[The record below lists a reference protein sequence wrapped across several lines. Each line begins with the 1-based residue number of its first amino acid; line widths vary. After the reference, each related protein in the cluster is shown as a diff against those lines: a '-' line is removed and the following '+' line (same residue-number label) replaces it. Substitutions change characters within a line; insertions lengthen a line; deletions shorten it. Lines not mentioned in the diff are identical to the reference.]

1 MGSGGHNSKL
11 PREPRTNLAMRHDP
25 GEKRRA
31 SKATH
36 HQNGL
41 AQHLVHT
48 EVEVRREEA
57 VDLELGLQRLPALP
71 EAREVEIGKLDVLF
85 YLERAVTD
93 KEHMRSVRLDV
104 LHRLSG
110 KAPGL
115 AFQER

>member
-1 MGSGGHNSKL
+1 MSAPFTS
-11 PREPRTNLAMRHDP
+11 
-25 GEKRRA
+25 
-31 SKATH
+31 
-36 HQNGL
+36 
-41 AQHLVHT
+41 
-48 EVEVRREEA
+48 RREARAWDRAA